1 MLPGKDSRL
10 MAVPYTEGGKARQ
23 FDIRADRLWAGG
35 LATAVVAALIAV
47 VGILLARGVFDV
59 PVLAPEGEGAWGNA
73 STLNYAIG
81 SAVAALLA
89 TGLMHLLLLFTPRPW
104 RFFGWIMALVTVI
117 GVVAPFATDAGTS
130 AKVATAFL
138 NLVIGV
144 AIWSLVVG
152 TAHSAVRR
160 VPPNPNMLS

>member
-1 MLPGKDSRL
+1 

-35 LATAVVAALIAV
+35 VATAIVAALIAV
-47 VGILLARGVFDV
+47 VGILLIRGVFGV

-73 STLNYAIG
+73 NTWNYAIAAALG
-81 SAVAALLA
+81 ALLA
-89 TGLMHLLLLFTPRPW
+89 TGLMHMLLLFTPRPW

-117 GVVAPFATDAGTS
+117 GVLGPFATGAEMS
-130 AKVATAFL
+130 AKVATATL
-138 NLVIGV
+138 NLVLGA

-160 VPPNPNMLS
+160 VQPPTMRM